1 MRRSS
6 LRSAALALS
15 LAAVPLTAQDPAAQ
29 LARLRAN
36 DASLAEATAAVT
48 ALSEQSTALRLQ
60 AADAVRARVLDRTT
74 GHGRACARAMKA
86 LEKLATAQ
94 QKQQLG
100 KAGQQQVDEL
110 RARAR
115 SISTKDSL
123 SKEQIHKDLDPI
135 VAQLRELVLPTRAR
149 LVAADANLAAELTA
163 LQQQRAELADWLPLY
178 AKVLEGTE
186 LNEDVQKHLEKVP
199 PPPTPPTVA
208 RLDDEIATWILLGL
222 PLSARDRRALSQN
235 EPLRTRLDAEEFA
248 GTAALN
254 ELRYV
259 LGLPMLVIDEKLGNA
274 ARDHSQDMATLGF
287 FDHKSPVPGKSS
299 FGDRASRA
307 GTSASSEN
315 IASGQDKGTGA
326 ITAWWYSPGHHRNM
340 LGAHGRTGLG
350 RSAQMWTQLFGG

>member
-1 MRRSS
+1 MRRRS
-6 LRSAALALS
+6 LLSAALALWMP
-15 LAAVPLTAQDPAAQ
+15 AVRLVAQDPAAH
-29 LARLRAN
+29 LATLRAN
-36 DASLAEATAAVT
+36 DTTLAAATAAV
-48 ALSEQSTALRLQ
+48 AGLCEQSTALRLQ
-60 AADAVRARVLDRTT
+60 AADAVRTRVLDRTAA
-74 GHGRACARAMKA
+74 HGRACTHAMKA
-86 LEKLATAQ
+86 IERLATAQ

-100 KAGQQQVDEL
+100 KADQQQVDEL

-135 VAQLRELVLPTRAR
+135 VTRLRALVLPTRTG
-149 LVAADANLAAELTA
+149 LVAADAALAAELTA

-199 PPPTPPTVA
+199 PLASPPTVA
-208 RLDDEIATWILLGL
+208 RLDDEMATWILLGL
-222 PLSARDRRALSQN
+222 PLSARDRRALTQN

-259 LGLPMLVIDEKLGNA
+259 LGLPMLSIDEKLGDA

-287 FDHKSPVPGKSS
+287 FDHKSPVPGKQS

-315 IASGQDKGTGA
+315 IASGQDRGLGA

-340 LGAHGRTGLG
+340 LGAHGRTG
-350 RSAQMWTQLFGG
+350 RYTRQPSRRN